1 MLNLTWGILQ
11 VMRAKEG
18 KLATLKGF
26 ILRMKGMIMSPPRE
40 ASRRMTSEGT
50 SMKSNKLGICMIT
63 RLITVHRLSLGE
75 TRIRVTDMGIRQAA
89 TRMKKSLQ
97 ERKLE
102 STREREGITKNLW
115 ESSMPITETSLL
127 RCPWTPKE
135 TASHPPMMLNTKI
148 SKLMSLM
155 QEAIV
160 TPCTQAGQTHQ
171 DRPNLPTLSTRKITG
186 WSILEEMKTS
196 RPG

>member
-1 MLNLTWGILQ
+1 MPNLTSGILQ
-11 VMRAKEG
+11 AKRVKEG

-26 ILRMKGMIMSPPRE
+26 ILRMKCMSMSPSKE

-50 SMKSNKLGICMIT
+50 SMKSNKLGIWMIT
-63 RLITVHRLSLGE
+63 RVITVRRFSSGE
-75 TRIRVTDMGIRQAA
+75 TRRRVMDMGIRQAA

-97 ERKLE
+97 ERKLG

-115 ESSMPITETSLL
+115 ESSMPITETILL

-160 TPCTQAGQTHQ
+160 TPCTQAGQIHQ
-171 DRPNLPTLSTRKITG
+171 DPPNQPTLSIRKITG
-186 WSILEEMKTS
+186 WSILEEMRTS